1 VVVCP
6 ERCAD
11 LHTAQLMPVPLTASC
26 FSKIQLV
33 LPLWCRLT
41 LVVSEKRPLKRVCV
55 CVVYLYEINAKLQV
69 VATNKLDHKPSE
81 SPCSK
86 YRNEIPSRR
95 PQHRRLHGSRLGVVC
110 LFIYLLITPP
120 PMGERSIAMSVSVC
134 LCVCLSAIISSEL
147 HVRSSPNFFVHVAYG
162 RGSVLLWR
170 RSYVLPVLWI
180 PDG

>member
-1 VVVCP
+1 
-6 ERCAD
+6 
-11 LHTAQLMPVPLTASC
+11 LHTAQLMPLPLTVSC

-33 LPLWCRLT
+33 LPFWCRLT
-41 LVVSEKRPLKRVCV
+41 LVVSEKCV

-95 PQHRRLHGSRLGVVC
+95 PQHRRLHGSRLGLVC

-134 LCVCLSAIISSEL
+134 LS
-147 HVRSSPNFFVHVAYG
+147 VRDYIFGTTRPIFAKFFRACCTW
-162 RGSVLLWR
+162 LW
-170 RSYVLPVLWI
+170 LGPALAT
-180 PDG
+180 